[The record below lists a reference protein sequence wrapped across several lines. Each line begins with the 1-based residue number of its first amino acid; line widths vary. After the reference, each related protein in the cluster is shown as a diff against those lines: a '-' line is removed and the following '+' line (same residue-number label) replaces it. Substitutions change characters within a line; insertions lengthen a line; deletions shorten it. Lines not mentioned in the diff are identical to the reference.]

1 MNNKQA
7 NASQPARATDRSYV
21 QAETD
26 PRQLAMLSQVLNDFC
41 REHQIEAISERE
53 NAAALIKCL
62 FQRGY
67 ETADDLNNALEM
79 AGSIH

>member
-1 MNNKQA
+1 
-7 NASQPARATDRSYV
+7 
-21 QAETD
+21 
-26 PRQLAMLSQVLNDFC
+26 MLSQVLNEFC
-41 REHQIEAISERE
+41 REHQIEALSERE

-67 ETADDLNNALEM
+67 ETADDLNNALVM